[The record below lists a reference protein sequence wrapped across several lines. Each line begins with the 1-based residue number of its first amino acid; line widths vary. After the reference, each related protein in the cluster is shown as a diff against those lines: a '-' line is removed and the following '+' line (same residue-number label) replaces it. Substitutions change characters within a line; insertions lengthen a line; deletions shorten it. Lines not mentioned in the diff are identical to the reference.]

1 MLMIDMV
8 LGHVCLSK
16 GRKSGNMYQYLC
28 TLLIIFSYHFS
39 YLQILSVC
47 TIPDT
52 QANELEPF
60 IASLKSVPK
69 SGVHNPLKNNERY
82 LQFGEISRKVRRYDM
97 I

>member
-1 MLMIDMV
+1 MV
-8 LGHVCLSK
+8 LGTRLSFKRAQVRKYVPISLYPSHHV
-16 GRKSGNMYQYLC
+16 
-28 TLLIIFSYHFS
+28 FSYHFS
-39 YLQILSVC
+39 IIILANVLVC

-52 QANELEPF
+52 QVNELEPF